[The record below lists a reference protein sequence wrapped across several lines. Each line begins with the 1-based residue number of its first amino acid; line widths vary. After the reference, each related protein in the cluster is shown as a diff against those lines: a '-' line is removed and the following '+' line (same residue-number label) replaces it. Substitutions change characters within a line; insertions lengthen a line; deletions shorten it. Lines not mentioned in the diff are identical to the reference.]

1 MSRKLPSLILP
12 SGDYPLLLVCVSSDV
27 VMISSREIAGDI
39 KAFGGLVEE
48 SGAQVLFSSIL
59 PVVGNGI
66 ERNTWTQLINTWLQG
81 WYHQ

>member
-12 SGDYPLLLVCVSSDV
+12 SDDYPLLLVCVSSDV

-48 SGAQVLFSSIL
+48 SGAQ
-59 PVVGNGI
+59 
-66 ERNTWTQLINTWLQG
+66 E
-81 WYHQ
+81 